1 MQASAARTSRSATTA
16 AAATRPAARPNAAS
30 VRPTRPAVRNMLQLS
45 TSTAR
50 TKMPRIAAA
59 STNQG
64 MVPPSVDPA
73 MPATN
78 QAPAPSSAMP
88 SAAAFQTDMNDN
100 NAVEESTTRS

>member
-1 MQASAARTSRSATTA
+1 
-16 AAATRPAARPNAAS
+16 
-30 VRPTRPAVRNMLQLS
+30 
-45 TSTAR
+45 
-50 TKMPRIAAA
+50 
-59 STNQG
+59 
-64 MVPPSVDPA
+64 